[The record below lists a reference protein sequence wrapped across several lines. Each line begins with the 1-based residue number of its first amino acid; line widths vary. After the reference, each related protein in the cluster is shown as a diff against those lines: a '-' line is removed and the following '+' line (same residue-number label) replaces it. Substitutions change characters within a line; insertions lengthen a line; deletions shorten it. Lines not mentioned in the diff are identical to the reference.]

1 MNKCLI
7 IIILLIIIITTT
19 VIISVEKWALI
30 KTLYCAEKG
39 TLPKWEVLE
48 KCKWNDRLHRRFRS
62 TTSFLR
68 LNRRRS
74 GDKGRSSGHSFFYRL
89 IGTACDRRL
98 FREMSDN
105 WELRRRWG
113 TKIIWKIIERVCALD
128 ANGALLSDLC
138 RIIRC
143 NQRQPWWGGSFE
155 IEGLWGGKVRKCSLI
170 KEFML
175 ENIAWHGLHSKLGK
189 FDISRGRVEGEM
201 LGNER
206 RFFQVIDFTIDLQ
219 IRWPNSVREAT
230 KIFLYF
236 LGIFPN

>member
-1 MNKCLI
+1 MTGVYSERCQI
-7 IIILLIIIITTT
+7 
-19 VIISVEKWALI
+19 
-30 KTLYCAEKG
+30 
-39 TLPKWEVLE
+39 
-48 KCKWNDRLHRRFRS
+48 
-62 TTSFLR
+62 
-68 LNRRRS
+68 
-74 GDKGRSSGHSFFYRL
+74 
-89 IGTACDRRL
+89 
-98 FREMSDN
+98 
-105 WELRRRWG
+105 WELRQRWDA
-113 TKIIWKIIERVCALD
+113 KIIWKIIERVCALD

-155 IEGLWGGKVRKCSLI
+155 IAGLWGGKVRKCSLI

-219 IRWPNSVREAT
+219 IRWPNSVISYKT
-230 KIFLYF
+230 KNIRVRSYGIHPLYQVSF
-236 LGIFPN
+236 YRDAYYVDY